1 MGSVKNMKKAKFLF
15 KVDKNNRAKI
25 YINNKWLK
33 DVTRV
38 ILMAE
43 PWEYRI
49 IVEQYKRNAEG
60 VFYVE
65 NNEVARKTTIY
76 KVGKKD

>member
-1 MGSVKNMKKAKFLF
+1 MKKAKFLF

-25 YINNKWLK
+25 YINNKCLK

-43 PWEYRI
+43 PWEYKI
-49 IVEQYKRNAEG
+49 IVEQHLRNAKG
-60 VFYVE
+60 SLYVE
-65 NNEVARKTTIY
+65 NDEIASKTTIY

>member
-1 MGSVKNMKKAKFLF
+1 MKKAKFLF

-33 DVTRV
+33 DVTKV
-38 ILMAE
+38 NLMAE
-43 PWEYRI
+43 PWEYTI
-49 IVEQYKRNAEG
+49 IVEQHKRNAKG
-60 VFYVE
+60 SLYVE
-65 NNEVARKTTIY
+65 NDEIASKTTTY